1 MCEGAP
7 GTFRRRGQAIGVYW
21 LAIAAAMTL
30 AMAVWR
36 NGAMQRRFVAK
47 DIIVVFYN
55 EAFSHRRTEVGAV
68 RPAPA
73 KVKKLML
80 DAVIDDA

>member
-1 MCEGAP
+1 
-7 GTFRRRGQAIGVYW
+7 
-21 LAIAAAMTL
+21 
-30 AMAVWR
+30 
-36 NGAMQRRFVAK
+36 MQRRFVAK

-55 EAFSHRRTEVGAV
+55 EAFSQQRTEVAAV